1 VTGEAFR
8 RALYFDQM
16 ERSIAIGLTRS
27 GEALQ
32 ANLESSTA
40 PGAPMSRSVTA
51 YVNHAQ
57 IAPLLILFVFT
68 LWPRAPKDESGESA
82 HESDQ
87 NRLGAHG
94 HHKVRA
100 LPIWNKFENPGR
112 QDAG

>member
-1 VTGEAFR
+1 
-8 RALYFDQM
+8 
-16 ERSIAIGLTRS
+16 
-27 GEALQ
+27 
-32 ANLESSTA
+32 
-40 PGAPMSRSVTA
+40 
-51 YVNHAQ
+51 
-57 IAPLLILFVFT
+57 VFT